1 MATLSPSTQTDGQR
15 PFVLLPSRAVIDL
28 ANPDPASWT
37 DQDLAIGLSR
47 TLRWGGHSAWPRP
60 LSVAQHSL
68 TVLAIRLADDPT
80 IEPAEA
86 LYELLH
92 DAEEGLLGFDCIA
105 PLKPFLGKP
114 FATLCQ
120 NLIAAI
126 AMRYQLPVLSPA
138 QHAIHKAADT
148 LAAASEA
155 LHVVRWSPDDIR
167 SVLQI
172 TVRPLLPDPLE
183 TGAYAPW
190 EPWPSEYAADRW
202 LTCLNRYRSDQAN
215 ETDPARLVR

>member
-1 MATLSPSTQTDGQR
+1 MATLSPSTQTDKQR

-28 ANPDPASWT
+28 ANPDPVSWT

-68 TVLAIRLADDPT
+68 SVLAIRLADDPT
-80 IEPAEA
+80 IGPGEV
-86 LYELLH
+86 LYKLLH

-105 PLKPFLGKP
+105 PLNPFLGKP
-114 FATLCQ
+114 FAALCQ
-120 NLIAAI
+120 LLTAAI
-126 AMRYQLPVLSPA
+126 FMRYQFPVLSPA
-138 QHAIHKAADT
+138 QHAVHKAADT

-167 SVLQI
+167 SVLKI
-172 TVRPLLPDPLE
+172 TLPPLLVDPLD
-183 TGAYAPW
+183 TGDYAPW
-190 EPWPSEYAADRW
+190 EPWPSEYAADCR
-202 LTCLNRYRSDQAN
+202 LACLNRYRPAPVN
-215 ETDPARLVR
+215 EKVPVRRVR